1 MRNTLVGILLLGA
14 LVATSGIVAA
24 ETVDDIVAANLE
36 AKGGEEAWIALETGR
51 MRGTMRMGGGA
62 AGAIEVPFTIE
73 FKKPDML
80 RLEFTMQGMTAVQ
93 AFDGETGWAIMP
105 FLGKTEPE
113 EMAEDQVQQ
122 LKNQADFEGVLV
134 NWKEKG
140 HTVELIGKE
149 EVDGTPAYKLKV
161 TRDNGDVDY
170 LFLDEEYFVE
180 FKIEAEREVQGT
192 EVTVSTVV
200 GDYKEVDGLLFA
212 HSMEMSYGG
221 GEVMQVIT
229 IEDIELGVD
238 LPDDRFTMPA
248 ATEAETEGGDEEPT
262 AE

>member
-1 MRNTLVGILLLGA
+1 MRRSTTMLLICSLLLVGGI
-14 LVATSGIVAA
+14 ATAE
-24 ETVDDIVAANLE
+24 ETVEEIVAANLE
-36 AKGGEEAWIALETGR
+36 AKGGEEAWIALQTGR
-51 MRGTMRMGGGA
+51 MHGTMRMGGGA
-62 AGAIEVPFTIE
+62 AGAIEVPFTVE

-113 EMAEDQVQQ
+113 EMAEDQVEQ

-134 NWKEKG
+134 NYEEKG
-140 HTVELIGKE
+140 NTVELIGKE

-161 TRDNGDVDY
+161 TRSNGDVDY
-170 LFLDEEYFVE
+170 LYLDEEYFVE
-180 FKIEAEREVQGT
+180 FKIDAVREVQGT
-192 EVTVSTVV
+192 EITVSTVL

-212 HSMEMSYGG
+212 HSMEMSYGEG
-221 GEVMQVIT
+221 GVQQVVT
-229 IEDIELGVD
+229 IEDIELGVE
-238 LPDDRFTMPA
+238 LADDRFTMPEP
-248 ATEAETEGGDEEPT
+248 TEAEDEEPA